1 MSAKKKLK
9 DSDPLLTVDVGLLLV
24 EINRKVSLNKIYLR
38 SILKRQLE
46 VKELL
51 NKTPES
57 EIDSLVQ
64 TKLKRLTFKIKEFSD
79 KTNSE
84 ELDLFLK

>member
-9 DSDPLLTVDVGLLLV
+9 GTDSLLTVDVGSLLL

-46 VKELL
+46 IKELL

-57 EIDSLVQ
+57 EIDPLVQ
-64 TKLKRLTFKIKEFSD
+64 TKLKKLTFKIKQFSE

-84 ELDLFLK
+84 ELDLFLN

>member
-1 MSAKKKLK
+1 MSVKEKLNDP
-9 DSDPLLTVDVGLLLV
+9 DSLLTVDVGSLLI

-46 VKELL
+46 IKELL

-57 EIDSLVQ
+57 EIDPLVQ
-64 TKLKRLTFKIKEFSD
+64 TKLKKLTFKIKEFSD

-84 ELDLFLK
+84 ELDLFLN

>member
-1 MSAKKKLK
+1 MSVKEKLNDP
-9 DSDPLLTVDVGLLLV
+9 DSLLTVDVGSLLIG
-24 EINRKVSLNKIYLR
+24 INRKVSLNKIYLR

-46 VKELL
+46 IKELL

-57 EIDSLVQ
+57 EIDPLVQ
-64 TKLKRLTFKIKEFSD
+64 TKLKKLTFKIKQFSD

-84 ELDLFLK
+84 ELDLFLN